1 MTDTSNPA
9 VPAQEQYLLTL
20 AANHTIYGPEVSTAD
35 TVARMKIR
43 LAQPLTSEQAA
54 DLIYEARR
62 AARRA
67 DYERRVTAKQV
78 EWLRKAATKT
88 AMYGLTVD
96 VDETVARVEAA
107 MTSPHWSLAE
117 FHVLRRLVSLGAP
130 HPTAQTPLRLSE
142 IEGIEDISVS
152 EGHYAVFD
160 ADDVLRF
167 YRIYT
172 PETGTNQGEG
182 VIRRFAG
189 DNLMGLYPEEAR
201 LALTTINADPDVA
214 AYRFSD
220 TFTRCWVCGRNLT
233 DAVSRLLSV
242 GPTCRGFANHTGLRN
257 ASGEVDHDPARRE
270 VFRALR
276 TWAFDNGFIDPRSKE
291 DRVSITMSASRVA
304 SAWSGIPGILGM
316 PPAEAVVTVTAALSG
331 APLSEN
337 VQAGL
342 RSAPTD
348 TLLLLIESGVLSTEV
363 LQFLVT
369 HPRPPVSRAANLHFI
384 ALLSGNL

>member
-1 MTDTSNPA
+1 MTETSTP
-9 VPAQEQYLLTL
+9 VEPGQVRYLLEL
-20 AANHTIYGPEVSTAD
+20 AAAHTLYGPDVNTAD
-35 TVARMKIR
+35 TVARMKVR
-43 LAQPLTSEQAA
+43 LAQPLTFEQAG
-54 DLIYEARR
+54 DLIREARR
-62 AARRA
+62 APRRA
-67 DYERRVTAKQV
+67 DYERSVTAKQV
-78 EWLRKAATKT
+78 EWLRNAATKT

-96 VDETVARVEAA
+96 VQETVARVEAA

-117 FHVLRRLVSLGAP
+117 FQPLRRLVYLGAP

-160 ADDVLRF
+160 AADVLRF

-172 PETGTNQGEG
+172 PDTGANKGEG

-189 DNLMGLYPEEAR
+189 DNLMGLYPDEAR

-257 ASGEVDHDPARRE
+257 ASGEVDHDPVRRE

-276 TWAFDNGFIDPRSKE
+276 TWALDKGFIDPRSKE
-291 DRVSITMSASRVA
+291 DRASITMSASRVA

-316 PPAEAVVTVTAALSG
+316 PAADAVVTVNEAFSG
-331 APLSEN
+331 AVLSEN

-369 HPRPPVSRAANLHFI
+369 HPRTQVSQAANLYFI
-384 ALLSGNL
+384 SLLTGNN